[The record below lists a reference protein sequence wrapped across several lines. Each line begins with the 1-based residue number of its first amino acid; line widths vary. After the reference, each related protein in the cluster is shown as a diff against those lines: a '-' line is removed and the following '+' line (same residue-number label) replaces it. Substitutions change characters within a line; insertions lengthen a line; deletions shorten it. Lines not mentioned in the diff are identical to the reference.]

1 MKLPLCWKETISS
14 LKEIHLNFD
23 TVSLILLGLLIL
35 QELQLV
41 LFKKIIIIPLIFMEL
56 LEKVLLIV
64 WKCFPQFY

>member
-56 LEKVLLIV
+56 LEKVLLIM